1 MRNISFLIVV
11 FSIIQGCK
19 AQRNLIDKSYDYSYA
34 KEHTVL
40 DNSIHFETDSTLSIG
55 GGRGQYEYWS
65 YWKYRIINDNEY
77 FIYQDNHKRVKPTK
91 EELKDTLLVKIHMA
105 DVFNDTIYWKNDKE
119 FIFRE
124 RLFKLFEY
132 KGIPLEDQ

>member
-1 MRNISFLIVV
+1 MRSISFLVIV

-19 AQRNLIDKSYDYSYA
+19 AQRKLEGKNFNYSYA

-40 DNSIHFETDSTLSIG
+40 DNSVRFKTDSTLSIG
-55 GGRGQYEYWS
+55 GGRGQYS
-65 YWKYRIINDNEY
+65 YSWHPHYKILNDSTY
-77 FIYQDNHKRVKPTK
+77 FVYDPNSKPASYPIRDTIMIRVMM
-91 EELKDTLLVKIHMA
+91 EDVK
-105 DVFNDTIYWKNDKE
+105 NDTIYWKNDKE